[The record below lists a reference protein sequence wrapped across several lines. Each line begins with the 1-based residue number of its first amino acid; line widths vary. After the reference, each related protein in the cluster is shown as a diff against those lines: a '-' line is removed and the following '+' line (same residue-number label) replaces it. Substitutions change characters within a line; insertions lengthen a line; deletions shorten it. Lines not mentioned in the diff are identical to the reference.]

1 MSWVAPGSMTR
12 RRRTSLFGPSRAA
25 LMLALC
31 LAGTAR
37 AALADNP
44 DPEAPI
50 ATNRYRGI
58 GASSGGPG
66 EDAEA
71 PSSLRGAP
79 ARDDL
84 ERGTARPPAFRT
96 TGIAAGAPGLPL
108 SPPPTAEAAEDRA
121 EPVSGE
127 APPAAPPTPATAP
140 MTMTAATTTTAQSTS
155 SQPRVYSQIEAALSL
170 NGRFL
175 GVIGTDVDLRG
186 DGLVDGARLL
196 ALLEPVLSPDLT
208 ARLRAAVAGREKVP
222 YADLAVDGFRLAFD
236 TGSLELKAETGVAGL
251 AENNLSLAGAPPVP
265 DPAAFPAPAPFS
277 AGLNITAAQRYLHDG
292 GDWAPLRGAVDAIL
306 HFGGF
311 TGLTLIAGADYDD
324 GAPDGPWRRRE
335 ARLIKDFY
343 GSAIR
348 ATAGEFT
355 PVVDSFQGSGRIVG
369 VGVER
374 SYATIRPF
382 QNIRPTG
389 RQAFTLERETTVE
402 VIVNGVPGQTLRLQP
417 GRYSL
422 ADFPFAT
429 GANVVQLVTDD
440 STGRRELAVFDVFSG
455 SDLLGDGVLEFGFAA
470 GQYEG
475 SGAFEYDGPWV
486 VTGFVRKGLNDAWT
500 VGLNGQASDEAGQVG
515 GSAIWGSRFGLILA
529 EMAASWSRMRDAGWA
544 AGLSYRKDFSFNRP
558 NDVRVTGTALYTS
571 EDFGDPF
578 QPIPFN
584 SVEFRAGGLVQWQGP
599 FDTGLSVGAGW
610 SRGRN
615 LTPDQSQ
622 LDFTVSRAFGRVS
635 AVVTA
640 SYLQRDPGDSETR
653 VGFSLTAPLGPRWTS
668 GVRYDSNNNR
678 AEAYISRYSDGGIDD
693 FSGELRIVND
703 DRNRDI
709 TGRLDY
715 VNNRFEAELTHN
727 RAYDLTPGGDEAAE
741 TALVASTFIGF
752 AGGRFGL
759 GRPIEDAFIIAPVH
773 RSLAQTRVELTS
785 GSQAVARNGWFGP
798 PVVPIRRAYGVNT
811 YGIEVDPLPAGYDLG
826 SGVLTVFPPY
836 GAGYVLPVGS
846 DASRIAIG
854 VLIGADGPLALATGV
869 IEKAGA
875 QGEEGR
881 PFFTNRQGR
890 FVADRLAPGRY
901 RVLIG
906 GAVVAEFEIPEDS
919 EGVVNVGSLQSS
931 GR

>member
-1 MSWVAPGSMTR
+1 MSRVASGSMTR
-12 RRRTSLFGPSRAA
+12 RRRTSLFGPSRAV

-37 AALADNP
+37 SALAEIS

-58 GASSGGPG
+58 DASSGGPG

-71 PSSLRGAP
+71 PSPLTGAP

-96 TGIAAGAPGLPL
+96 TGLAAGAPGLPASPSAS
-108 SPPPTAEAAEDRA
+108 SPPPAAEAAEDRA

-127 APPAAPPTPATAP
+127 TAPPVAAIVAT
-140 MTMTAATTTTAQSTS
+140 TAASTQSTS
-155 SQPRVYSQIEAALSL
+155 SQPRVYSPIDASLSL

-175 GVIGTDVDLRG
+175 GVISTDVDLRG

-196 ALLEPVLSPDLT
+196 ALLEPAIGAELM
-208 ARLRAAVAGREKVP
+208 AKLRAAVAGREKAP
-222 YADLAVDGFRLAFD
+222 YGDLAIDGFKLTFD
-236 TGSLELKAETGVAGL
+236 TSSLELKAETGVGSL
-251 AENNLSLAGAPPVP
+251 AENDLSLSGAPPVP
-265 DPAAFPAPAPFS
+265 DPGEFPDPAPFS
-277 AGLNITAAQRYLHDG
+277 AGVNVTMAQRYLHEG
-292 GDWAPLRGAVDAIL
+292 EGWAPLRGAVDAIL

-311 TGLTLIAGADYDD
+311 TGLTLIAGADYDE

-343 GSAIR
+343 STAIR

-389 RQAFTLERETTVE
+389 RQEFTLERETTVE
-402 VIVNGVPGQTLRLQP
+402 VIINGVPGQTLRLQP

-440 STGRRELAVFDVFSG
+440 ATGRRELAVFDVFSG
-455 SDLLGDGVLEFGFAA
+455 SDLLGDGVLEFGVAA

-475 SGAFEYDGPWV
+475 SGAFEYDGPWLA
-486 VTGFVRKGLNDAWT
+486 TGFVRKGLSDAWT
-500 VGLNGQASDEAGQVG
+500 VGANAQVSEEAGQVG
-515 GSAIWGSRFGLILA
+515 GTAIWGSRYGLVLA
-529 EMAASWSRMRDAGWA
+529 ELAASWSRMRDAGFA
-544 AGLSYRKDFSFNRP
+544 AGLSYRKDFSFSTP

-571 EDFGDPF
+571 EDFGDAF
-578 QPIPFN
+578 QPTAFN
-584 SVEFRAGGLVQWQGP
+584 SVAFRAGGLVQWQGP
-599 FDTGLSVGAGW
+599 FDTGLSLGAGW
-610 SRGRN
+610 SKGRSSN
-615 LTPDQSQ
+615 PDQSQ
-622 LDFTVSRAFGRVS
+622 LDFTISRAFGRIT
-635 AVVTA
+635 AVATA

-653 VGFSLTAPLGPRWTS
+653 IGFSLTAPLGPRWTS
-668 GVRYDSNNNR
+668 GARYDSENNR
-678 AEAYISRYSDGGIDD
+678 TEVYLSRYSDGGIDD
-693 FSGELRIVND
+693 LSGELRVIND

-715 VNNRFEAELTHN
+715 VNNRFEAELVHN
-727 RAYDLTPGGDEAAE
+727 RAYDLSSGGDESAE
-741 TALVASTFIGF
+741 TSLVASTFFGF

-773 RSLAQTRVELTS
+773 KSLGETRVELLS
-785 GSQAVARNGWFGP
+785 GSEPIARNGWFGP

-826 SGVLTVFPPY
+826 SGALTVFPPY
-836 GAGYVLPVGS
+836 GAGYVLPIGS

-854 VLIGADGPLALATGV
+854 VLSGPAGPLALATGT
-869 IEKAGA
+869 IERIGA
-875 QGEEGR
+875 DDGEGR

-901 RVLIG
+901 RVIIG
-906 GAVVAEFEIPEDS
+906 GAAVAEFEIPEDS
-919 EGVVNVGSLQSS
+919 EGVVNVGALQTS
-931 GR
+931 GG